1 MASADLNNSGLADL
15 LQVDGIDT
23 DLALAI
29 MELRA
34 RSGAFG
40 SPDDLDRLVQFQ
52 SLPAERQARIRSQVT
67 AEPSGP
73 AEMEKRHR
81 APIGINSASREELMS
96 IRGIGEERA
105 DAIIKY
111 REAKQGFRSLDELD
125 TLDVFADAPV
135 EDRDHIKG
143 YLIV

>member
-1 MASADLNNSGLADL
+1 MATADLNRSGLAEL

-29 MELRA
+29 MGLRDHA
-34 RSGAFG
+34 GPFG

-52 SLPAERQARIRSQVT
+52 NLPEERKGRILSQIT
-67 AEPSGP
+67 AEPVGP
-73 AEMEKRHR
+73 VEISKRHR
-81 APIGINSASREELMS
+81 EPISINSATREDLMT
-96 IRGIGEERA
+96 IRGIGAERA

-111 REAKQGFRSLDELD
+111 REANHGFRSLEELD
-125 TLDVFADAPV
+125 SLDVFADAPR